1 MTRRPALI
9 LPVLL
14 LVAAALGRGWLEAT
28 MARHMLI
35 ELPLLFAI
43 GWLAVRSPRSG
54 ETPLRW
60 NANSLPAL
68 FAAMLITAFW
78 MLPVA
83 LDLAVLDARVGVAKA
98 LSMLVAGALTGAV
111 WRSAGLVMQ
120 AFFIFNW
127 TWMALTAGLLYQ
139 DAPQQLCSVYLS
151 DQQPAAG
158 RGMVILS
165 LAVLGTWVAHAV
177 HVLGLQEEKLQQRSR

>member
-1 MTRRPALI
+1 MTRRPALF
-9 LPVLL
+9 LSGLL
-14 LVAAALGRGWLEAT
+14 LAAAALGRGWLEAT

-43 GWLAVRSPRSG
+43 GWLAVRSPRTG

-60 NANSLPAL
+60 NANTLPAL
-68 FAAMLITAFW
+68 LAAMLITAFW

-83 LDLAVLDARVGVAKA
+83 LDLAVLDTRVGVAKA

-127 TWMALTAGLLYQ
+127 TWMTLTAGLLYQ

-158 RGMVILS
+158 RGMVILA
-165 LAVLGTWVAHAV
+165 LAVLGTWVAQAV
-177 HVLGLQEEKLQQRSR
+177 YLLGLQEEKPQQRSV

>member
-1 MTRRPALI
+1 MPMRPALI
-9 LPVLL
+9 LPCLL
-14 LVAAALGRGWLEAT
+14 LVATALGRGWLEAT
-28 MARHMLI
+28 MPRHMLI

-43 GWLAVRSPRSG
+43 GWLTARSSRSD
-54 ETPLRW
+54 ETHLRW

-83 LDLAVLDARVGVAKA
+83 LDLAVLDARVGMGKA

-127 TWMALTAGLLYQ
+127 TWMTLTAGLLYQ

-165 LAVLGTWVAHAV
+165 LAVLGTWMAHAV
-177 HVLGLQEEKLQQRSR
+177 YVLCLQEEKLQQRNA